1 MYNNIA
7 EANRI
12 HILRLLP
19 FHLNFLNLK
28 LNNFKLQTSK
38 NDDTNLKYMYNYCNA
53 NVEYDNLL
61 VGSTILEI
69 NQTN

>member
-7 EANRI
+7 EVNRI
-12 HILRLLP
+12 HILLLLP

-38 NDDTNLKYMYNYCNA
+38 NDDTNTSNIS
-53 NVEYDNLL
+53 E
-61 VGSTILEI
+61 E
-69 NQTN
+69 

>member
-19 FHLNFLNLK
+19 FHLIFLNLK

-38 NDDTNLKYMYNYCNA
+38 NDDTNTSNISE
-53 NVEYDNLL
+53 EYFKKRSSNLL
-61 VGSTILEI
+61 FSEKITSIE
-69 NQTN
+69 